1 MKNKLIKY
9 ALLFLSLMAAFF
21 FFAVIS
27 CSLPDK
33 AVKKHVSK
41 EAPTMQE
48 QGDYPTAI
56 IHITE
61 CRQDNFTDAL
71 ILNQIYSVDRKHP
84 FKSAMEVPSGYYDPS
99 YDASGSLLKT
109 VNQEPGGK
117 TMKYSRYWH
126 GSTFLFRIFLIFVDY
141 PVLQW
146 LLFAISSLLL
156 ALFVCTYYARA
167 GMWKTAAF
175 LLSWLLVYGF
185 IMQFSMQFF
194 PVLALSLLAST
205 LVVRHEEDTSYL
217 SVLFFVIA
225 CLTCYFDIL
234 TDPLLTFGWP
244 LVVWISLQRSDK
256 LRHRDN
262 LWNIIK
268 WGSLWS
274 AGYALTF
281 LFKWGIGS
289 LILGEN
295 VLQDASNAMM
305 YRIGTEDYSRWDAIV
320 RNWEMIPGDFVV
332 ISVIVLLA
340 VSLLHFKSDGWFKA
354 VLLLVVAL
362 MPFVW
367 YLVLANHSYLHF
379 WFTYR
384 IQAITLSAL
393 FLSALSLH
401 RKDSSKQWD

>member
-1 MKNKLIKY
+1 MKNNFIKY

-33 AVKKHVSK
+33 SIKKHVSQA
-41 EAPTMQE
+41 APTMHE

-71 ILNQIYSVDRKHP
+71 ILNQIYSADRKHP
-84 FKSAMEVPSGYYDPS
+84 FKSAMGVPSSYYDPS

-109 VNQEPGGK
+109 INQEPGGN

-126 GSTFLFRIFLIFVDY
+126 GNTFLFRIFLAFVEY
-141 PVLQW
+141 PALQW

-156 ALFVCTYYARA
+156 ALFLCTYYTRA

-205 LVVRHEEDTSYL
+205 LVVRHEEDASYL

-225 CLTCYFDIL
+225 CLTCYFDLL

-244 LVVWISLQRSDK
+244 LVVWVSLQSSAK
-256 LRHRDN
+256 LRHRDSLLHIAGWGA
-262 LWNIIK
+262 LWV
-268 WGSLWS
+268 

-281 LFKWGIGS
+281 LFKWGLGS

-295 VLQDASNAMM
+295 VLRNASDAMM
-305 YRIGTEDYSRWDAIV
+305 YRLGTDDFSRWDAIV
-320 RNWEMIPGDFVV
+320 RNWEMIPGTFVV
-332 ISVIVLLA
+332 IPVIVLLA
-340 VSLLHFKSDGWFKA
+340 VSLLHFKADGWFKA
-354 VLLLVVAL
+354 VLLIVVAL
-362 MPFVW
+362 MPYVW

-393 FLSALSLH
+393 FMSVLSLH
-401 RKDSSKQWD
+401 HKDSLKHWD